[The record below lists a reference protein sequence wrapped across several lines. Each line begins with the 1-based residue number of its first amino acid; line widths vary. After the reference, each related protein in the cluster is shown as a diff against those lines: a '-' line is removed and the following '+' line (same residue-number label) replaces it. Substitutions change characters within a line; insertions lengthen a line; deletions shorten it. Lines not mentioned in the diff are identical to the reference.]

1 MPCGGIREVLS
12 SMVEKQVYTLLH
24 GTFYHRNKERMDV
37 FQFIQ
42 KLTHQGFIKILLQS

>member
-12 SMVEKQVYTLLH
+12 SMVEIQVYTLLH
-24 GTFYHRNKERMDV
+24 GTFYHRNKEQMDV